1 MDISLKEKEIL
12 ETAMET
18 EISRLTRASRT
29 APNVQISD
37 LYGHM
42 IVDARSI
49 LSRILMEKPAK

>member
-37 LYGHM
+37 LYGQM